1 MCYNGYSSKE
11 CHVHTED
18 KCHYITKPCTYK
30 DGYGCKPTKE
40 RICNQISKPKCT
52 GAGASIQCTNLYN
65 QHCKVKPVIKC
76 IQVPV
81 VTVSDHCETKT
92 VNNCNEVSS
101 SECLTIYKTQC
112 EEPEKHEICL
122 DPSGQHCQVHN
133 LPPVINRVCEGQQKE
148 VCFVV
153 PNIVCNKHPKEH
165 WVDIPIIKCEKNYI
179 KKCFKVPVPPQLVQ
193 VPKLHCHPGGP
204 KQVHRGGAQA
214 NKKNR
219 GYPYK
224 Q

>member
-1 MCYNGYSSKE
+1 MTCNDNPGKKTCHSFETQLCHDPIPEQVCDQRTKVICKPETFTICKTVVSTVEKEECLELREPDCKEYRKKMCYNGYSSGE
-11 CHVHTED
+11 CHIHTED
-18 KCHYITKPCTYK
+18 ECHYITKPCTYK

-40 RICNQISKPKCT
+40 KICNQISKPKCT

-112 EEPEKHEICL
+112 EEPERHEICL
-122 DPSGQHCQVHN
+122 
-133 LPPVINRVCEGQQKE
+133 
-148 VCFVV
+148 
-153 PNIVCNKHPKEH
+153 
-165 WVDIPIIKCEKNYI
+165 
-179 KKCFKVPVPPQLVQ
+179 
-193 VPKLHCHPGGP
+193 
-204 KQVHRGGAQA
+204 
-214 NKKNR
+214 
-219 GYPYK
+219 
-224 Q
+224 